1 MKRYIK
7 PEMSETAGA
16 ELVRVICISRD
27 EDADIVDA
35 ESKFRYDSEE
45 DYQDDMEFLQYCRDN
60 ETSKPNSLW

>member
-7 PEMSETAGA
+7 PEMRETAGA
-16 ELVRVICISRD
+16 DLVRVICISRD

-45 DYQDDMEFLQYCRDN
+45 DYQDDMEFLQYCMDN